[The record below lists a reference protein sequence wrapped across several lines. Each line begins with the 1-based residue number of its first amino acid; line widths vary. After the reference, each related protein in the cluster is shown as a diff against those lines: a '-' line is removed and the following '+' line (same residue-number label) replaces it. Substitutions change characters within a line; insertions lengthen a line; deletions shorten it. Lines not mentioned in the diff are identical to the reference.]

1 MQLTAHAQEE
11 ATSSSLTS
19 NTAQI
24 DTAIVKRIRSGD
36 QGAFA
41 QLIQR
46 HKKQIFSILSRYE
59 RDNHRVEDLAQDT
72 FLKAWSRLDQYR
84 ASAPFQHWIAR
95 IAVNVALDHIRH
107 VTRRIK
113 ETGFE
118 DLGEAPLDW
127 LRSENCDRDLE
138 KREARELLTH
148 LLNQLTPADRMVLT
162 LQSIEGRNVAE
173 ISAVTGWSPVSVRVR
188 AHRARRRLRAALQN
202 LQDEEQRQVDHP
214 RISALLPL
222 AA

>member
-11 ATSSSLTS
+11 ATGS
-19 NTAQI
+19 NLRSNPAQI
-24 DTAIVKRIRSGD
+24 DTALVKRIRSGEQD
-36 QGAFA
+36 AFA

-107 VTRRIK
+107 VTRYS
-113 ETGFE
+113 GH
-118 DLGEAPLDW
+118 
-127 LRSENCDRDLE
+127 C
-138 KREARELLTH
+138 
-148 LLNQLTPADRMVLT
+148 
-162 LQSIEGRNVAE
+162 
-173 ISAVTGWSPVSVRVR
+173 
-188 AHRARRRLRAALQN
+188 
-202 LQDEEQRQVDHP
+202 
-214 RISALLPL
+214 
-222 AA
+222 